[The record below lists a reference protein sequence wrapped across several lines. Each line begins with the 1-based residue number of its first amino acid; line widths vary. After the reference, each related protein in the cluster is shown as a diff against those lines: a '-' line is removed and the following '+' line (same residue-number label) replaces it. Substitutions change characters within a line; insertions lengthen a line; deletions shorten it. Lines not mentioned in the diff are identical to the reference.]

1 MKITY
6 TGIKQDLSPK
16 FQRKLDAKFAKL
28 SKLLEKRGE
37 IEAHVVVTAV
47 RHLFKAEITVSFY
60 EHQMV
65 GLSSNADLFTALYE
79 AVERLETQALKNR
92 AKWREKHRRN
102 EEPAAQP
109 EASRKS
115 SRGSSKSGKDSQKG
129 PVNVFRVNH
138 HNERKPMTM
147 EEAMLEMDSQRD
159 YVVYRDADSE
169 NVTVLVRRR
178 DGHYDLI
185 EG

>member
-6 TGIKQDLSPK
+6 TGIKQELSPK

-37 IEAHVVVTAV
+37 IEAHVVVTSV

-60 EHQMV
+60 EHRLI
-65 GLSSNADLFTALYE
+65 GLGSDADLFTAIYE
-79 AVERLETQALKNR
+79 AVERLEAQALKNR
-92 AKWREKHRRN
+92 SKWREKHRRN
-102 EEPAAQP
+102 EEPAAEP
-109 EASRKS
+109 EARAESRE
-115 SRGSSKSGKDSQKG
+115 SSKADKG

-178 DGHYDLI
+178 DGNFDLI

>member
-6 TGIKQDLSPK
+6 TGIKQELSPK

-37 IEAHVVVTAV
+37 IEAHVVVTSV

-60 EHQMV
+60 EHRLI
-65 GLSSNADLFTALYE
+65 GLGSDADLFTAIYE
-79 AVERLETQALKNR
+79 AVERLEAQALKNR
-92 AKWREKHRRN
+92 SKWREKHRRN
-102 EEPAAQP
+102 EEPAAEP
-109 EASRKS
+109 EARAESRES
-115 SRGSSKSGKDSQKG
+115 SQADKG

-178 DGHYDLI
+178 DGNFDLI

>member
-6 TGIKQDLSPK
+6 TGIKQELSPK

-37 IEAHVVVTAV
+37 IEAHVVVTTV
-47 RHLFKAEITVSFY
+47 RHLFKAEITVTFY

-65 GLSSNADLFTALYE
+65 GVGSNADLFTALFE

-92 AKWREKHRRN
+92 AKWREKHRRKD
-102 EEPAAQP
+102 EPAGKP
-109 EASRKS
+109 EPQAEPNRKS
-115 SRGSSKSGKDSQKG
+115 AKPDKG

-147 EEAMLEMDSQRD
+147 EEAMLEMDSNRD

-169 NVTVLVRRR
+169 SVSVLVRRR
-178 DGHYDLI
+178 DGHFDLI